1 MIKSLKL
8 IVLIALITCGCK
20 TVDKKEGEVYLP
32 PVKYS
37 FLIVNTNNL
46 YPFYDIQPR

>member
-8 IVLIALITCGCK
+8 IVLIALIACGCK
-20 TVDKKEGEVYLP
+20 TVDKKEGEIYLP

-37 FLIVNTNNL
+37 MIKDFNERL
-46 YPFYDIQPR
+46 